1 MKFIFY
7 NNILDN
13 NYFMWGLNHTIIL
26 VKSLIRTYLIFYFNM
41 PYHVYSNMRE
51 RWVIVKYKVIITLNK
66 SNILIFFFKRA
77 NFINVNMLVQSV
89 CFQFI
94 L

>member
-26 VKSLIRTYLIFYFNM
+26 AKSLIRIYLIFHSNM
-41 PYHVYSNMRE
+41 PYHVYSNLRE
-51 RWVIVKYKVIITLNK
+51 RWIIVKYKVIITLNK
-66 SNILIFFFKRA
+66 PNILIFFF
-77 NFINVNMLVQSV
+77 
-89 CFQFI
+89 
-94 L
+94 